1 MERPTARAL
10 ACATLLAGT
19 LASAAVSAELRTGT
33 PLPEGARG
41 PRLASQAAPGVPGGA
56 GGASAVGGASAA
68 GVAVATFTNVSG
80 TAEDAWFGAGI
91 AETLAAS
98 LESEGVTVLRAA
110 GGAGPRDGA
119 RWTIGGGYQR
129 LGDRLRITAR
139 LADAATGTVA
149 RTAIVD
155 GEVAELFALQDRLAA
170 ELLVGVR
177 LAGESASAAAAAGA
191 GSGVPTAR
199 RPGAGSR
206 RPAGGE
212 AAGSEPAPPPAA
224 REAAAAR
231 RRPPAGERPRGA
243 PGERPRLPPG
253 GRPPSPSGPPAGRP
267 PDPGRRAATGAAARS
282 VAGLAAAPTAAIDGP
297 PPPVAPATIN
307 RDAAGRATVRA
318 VRLTQPLRIDGVL
331 DEGVYEVVPPVSDFL
346 QQLPVEGAPAS
357 EKTEAWIFFDAE
369 NVYVSARV
377 WDSAPESD
385 WIANEM
391 QRDSFQLIQNDTF
404 SLSFDTFYDR
414 RNGAAFMINPLGG
427 FFDYQITDEGNP
439 NNDWNPI
446 WDSRTGR
453 FDGGWTVETRVPFKS
468 LRFQPGQ
475 SQLWGLQLARTIR
488 RKNEWTYLTR
498 VPISGGPGMFRV
510 SAGATLTGLEVPR
523 GNRVFEVKPYA
534 IGGLA
539 TDVNAVPNPIRN
551 EGTGDVGLDVKF
563 GVTENLTA
571 DFTYNT
577 DFAQVEVD
585 EQQVNLTRFSLFF
598 PEKREFFLES
608 RGIFDFGRGAFFG
621 GGGGGGGGTRRA
633 GGFFGGGDAPIIFF
647 SRRIGLEQRDG
658 ISRTVPILGGGRLTG
673 KVGPFSIGAIGIRTG
688 SEEAVGAQ
696 PTTFSVLRVSR
707 DILRRSRV
715 GAVYTHRSISQHGP
729 QGNAVYGVDGQFAFF
744 ENLNF
749 NGYYAR
755 SRTPDLGDVGDD
767 ASYQGVVTYN
777 GDLYAFQV
785 DYLRVGDNF
794 NPEMGFRR
802 RWDFRRTFATAQYSP
817 RPRGIDAVRQFTF
830 GGSLDYIETGS
841 GAVETRIAQVRF
853 QTEFENSDRI
863 SFDVQD
869 NYELLAWPF
878 SLAPGASIAPGAYAF
893 QDFFASYSM
902 GPQRR
907 VSGTLTLQAGGFY
920 DGNITSVGYRRP
932 RVELTPQ
939 FSLEP
944 GISINRIA
952 LPLGEATIPL
962 VTSRVTY
969 TLTPRMFFGGL
980 VQYNASNSSLSTNLR
995 LRWEYQPGSELF
1007 VVYNDQRD
1015 TSLDRVPFL
1024 QNRAFIVKLTRLFR
1038 F

>member
-1 MERPTARAL
+1 MQRPSARTL
-10 ACATLLAGT
+10 ACASLLAWVF
-19 LASAAVSAELRTGT
+19 ASAAA
-33 PLPEGARG
+33 A
-41 PRLASQAAPGVPGGA
+41 QAPPAPGRGGA
-56 GGASAVGGASAA
+56 EGASAS
-68 GVAVATFTNVSG
+68 GVAVATFANVSG
-80 TAEDAWFGAGI
+80 TPEDAWFGAGI

-98 LESEGVTVLRAA
+98 LQSEGLPVLRAA
-110 GGAGPRDGA
+110 GGAGPRNGA
-119 RWTIGGGYQR
+119 RWTIEGGYQR

-139 LADAATGTVA
+139 LAEASTDRIV

-155 GEVAELFALQDRLAA
+155 GAVADLFALQDRLAA
-170 ELLVGVR
+170 ELLAALPR
-177 LAGESASAAAAAGA
+177 AGEGPPAAVATAAAGA
-191 GSGVPTAR
+191 RAPTAAPEGLGSGI
-199 RPGAGSR
+199 
-206 RPAGGE
+206 
-212 AAGSEPAPPPAA
+212 AAG
-224 REAAAAR
+224 REAAASGPGVRPAAPPFAGAG
-231 RRPPAGERPRGA
+231 RPPFAAGERP
-243 PGERPRLPPG
+243 PLPP
-253 GRPPSPSGPPAGRP
+253 RPPPGRGPR
-267 PDPGRRAATGAAARS
+267 DPGTRPG
-282 VAGLAAAPTAAIDGP
+282 AGLAAAPGAAIDGP
-297 PPPVAPATIN
+297 PPPVAPATIT
-307 RDAAGRATVRA
+307 RDGAGRATVRA
-318 VRLTQPLRIDGVL
+318 VRLDEPLRIDGVL
-331 DEGVYEVVPPVSDFL
+331 DEGVYEIVTPVSDFL

-369 NVYVSARV
+369 NVYVSARI

-523 GNRVFEVKPYA
+523 GNRVLEVKPYA

-539 TDVNAVPNPIRN
+539 TDVNAVPDPIVN
-551 EGTGDVGLDVKF
+551 DGTGDVGLDVKF

-688 SEEAVGAQ
+688 SQEAVGAQ

-715 GAVYTHRSISQHGP
+715 GAIYTHRSISRHGP
-729 QGNAVYGVDGQFAFF
+729 RGNAVYGVDGQFAFF
-744 ENLNF
+744 ENLNL

-755 SRTPDLGDVGDD
+755 SRTPDLDYAGGDD
-767 ASYQGVVTYN
+767 SYQGVVTYN

-785 DYLRVGDNF
+785 DHLRVGANF

-830 GGSLDYIETGS
+830 GASLDYIETGS
-841 GAVETRIAQVRF
+841 GAVETRIAQARF

-869 NYELLAWPF
+869 NYELLLWPF
-878 SLAPGASIAPGAYAF
+878 SLAPGASIEPGAYGF
-893 QDFFASYSM
+893 QDFFLSYSM

-907 VSGTLTLQAGGFY
+907 VSGTLTLQQGGFY
-920 DGNITSVGYRRP
+920 DGSITSVGYRRP

-944 GISINRIA
+944 GVSINRIV

-980 VQYNASNSSLSTNLR
+980 VQYNASNTSLSTNLR

-1015 TSLDRVPFL
+1015 TSLDRTPFL
-1024 QNRAFIVKLTRLFR
+1024 QNRAFVVKLTRLFR

>member
-1 MERPTARAL
+1 MERPSARTL
-10 ACATLLAGT
+10 ACASLLAG
-19 LASAAVSAELRTGT
+19 AFVSAAAAEMRTG
-33 PLPEGARG
+33 PRLPEGPHG
-41 PRLASQAAPGVPGGA
+41 PPPRSQATPAPAA
-56 GGASAVGGASAA
+56 GGPGETSPA
-68 GVAVATFTNVSG
+68 GVAVATFANVSG

-91 AETLAAS
+91 AETLAAA
-98 LESEGVTVLRAA
+98 LQSEGLRVLRAA

-139 LADAATGTVA
+139 LADRATGRTV

-155 GEVAELFALQDRLAA
+155 GGVAELFALQDRLAA
-170 ELLVGVR
+170 ELLGALPR
-177 LAGESASAAAAAGA
+177 AGESPPPAVATAAAGTRAPAAAREGGGSGIAA
-191 GSGVPTAR
+191 GS
-199 RPGAGSR
+199 
-206 RPAGGE
+206 E
-212 AAGSEPAPPPAA
+212 AAGSGPGFRPDASRLAGA
-224 REAAAAR
+224 G
-231 RRPPAGERPRGA
+231 RPPFA
-243 PGERPRLPPG
+243 PGERPPLPPG
-253 GRPPSPSGPPAGRP
+253 PPPRRGPRDAGTRPG
-267 PDPGRRAATGAAARS
+267 
-282 VAGLAAAPTAAIDGP
+282 AGLAAAPGAAIDGP
-297 PPPVAPATIN
+297 PPPVAPATIR
-307 RDAAGRATVRA
+307 RDGAGRATVRA
-318 VRLTQPLRIDGVL
+318 VRVDEPLRIDGVL
-331 DEGVYEVVPPVSDFL
+331 DEGVYEVVAPVSGFL

-369 NVYVSARV
+369 NVYVSARL
-377 WDSAPESD
+377 WDSAPESE

-391 QRDSFQLIQNDTF
+391 QRDSFQLIQNDNF

-510 SAGATLTGLEVPR
+510 SAGATLTGMEVPR

-539 TDVNAVPNPIRN
+539 TDVNAVPDPIVN
-551 EGTGDVGLDVKF
+551 DGTGDVGLDVKF

-715 GAVYTHRSISQHGP
+715 GAIYTHRSISQHGP
-729 QGNAVYGVDGQFAFF
+729 RGNAVYGVDGQFAFF

-755 SRTPDLGDVGDD
+755 SRTPDLDYAGDD
-767 ASYQGVVTYN
+767 ESYQGVATYN
-777 GDLYAFQV
+777 GDLYAFQL
-785 DYLRVGDNF
+785 DHLRVGANF

-817 RPRGIDAVRQFTF
+817 RPRGIEAVRQFTF
-830 GGSLDYIETGS
+830 GGSLDYIETGA
-841 GAVETRIAQVRF
+841 GAVETRIAQARF

-863 SFDVQD
+863 GIDFQD
-869 NYELLAWPF
+869 NYELLLWSF
-878 SLAPGASIAPGAYAF
+878 SLAPGASIEPGAYAF
-893 QDFFASYSM
+893 QDWFLAYSM

-907 VSGTLTLQAGGFY
+907 ISGTLTVQRGGFY
-920 DGNITSVGYRRP
+920 DGTITAVGYRRP

-980 VQYNASNSSLSTNLR
+980 VQYNAANTSLSTNLR

-1015 TSLDRVPFL
+1015 TSLDRTPFL

>member
-1 MERPTARAL
+1 MKRVAERGLGWTGLGL
-10 ACATLLAGT
+10 ALLAST
-19 LASAAVSAELRTGT
+19 VAAGEVRTEP
-33 PLPEGARG
+33 PLPQGMRG
-41 PRLASQAAPGVPGGA
+41 PGHASQAPSGTAPGA
-56 GGASAVGGASAA
+56 GASGA
-68 GVAVATFTNVSG
+68 GVAITGFANVSG
-80 TAEDAWFGAGI
+80 TAGDDWFGAGI
-91 AETLAAS
+91 AETLASS
-98 LESEGVTVLRAA
+98 LESEGLPVLRA
-110 GGAGPRDGA
+110 GGEPRDRA

-129 LGDRLRITAR
+129 LGERLRITAR
-139 LADAATGTVA
+139 LADTSTGTVV

-155 GEVAELFALQDRLAA
+155 GAVAELFALQDRLAA
-170 ELLVGVR
+170 ELLVGLR
-177 LAGESASAAAAAGA
+177 LAGEDAGGMADAGAAAGA
-191 GSGVPTAR
+191 PAAAPLR
-199 RPGAGSR
+199 AGSDVR
-206 RPAGGE
+206 AGN
-212 AAGSEPAPPPAA
+212 AAGGSEPAPGPPPV
-224 REAAAAR
+224 AAAAR
-231 RRPPAGERPRGA
+231 PRPA
-243 PGERPRLPPG
+243 PG
-253 GRPPSPSGPPAGRP
+253 GRPPFPPGPPATRI
-267 PDPGRRAATGAAARS
+267 AAGAASRPG
-282 VAGLAAAPTAAIDGP
+282 AGLAAAPTAVIDGP
-297 PPPVAPATIN
+297 PPPVAPATIS
-307 RDAAGRATVRA
+307 RDDAGRATVRA
-318 VRLTQPLRIDGVL
+318 VRLREPLRIDGVL
-331 DEGVYEVVPPVSDFL
+331 DEGAYEIVPPVSGFL
-346 QQLPVEGAPAS
+346 QQLPVEGAPAT
-357 EKTEAWIFFDAE
+357 ERTEAWIFFDDD
-369 NVYVSARV
+369 NVYVAARL

-453 FDGGWTVETRVPFKS
+453 FDGGWTVEAQIPFKS

-475 SQLWGLQLARTIR
+475 SQLWGLQLGRTLR

-510 SAGATLTGLEVPR
+510 SAGATLTGMEVPQ
-523 GNRVFEVKPYA
+523 GNRVLEVKPYA

-539 TDVNAVPNPIRN
+539 TDVNALPDPIVN
-551 EGTGDVGLDVKF
+551 DGTGDVGLDVKF

-673 KVGPFSIGAIGIRTG
+673 KVGPFSIGALGIRTG
-688 SEEAVGAQ
+688 SEDAVGAL

-707 DILRRSRV
+707 DVLRRSRI
-715 GAVYTHRSISQHGP
+715 GAIYTHRSLSQHGP
-729 QGNAVYGVDGQFAFF
+729 RGNAVYGADGQFAFF
-744 ENLNF
+744 ENLNL

-785 DYLRVGDNF
+785 DHLRVGANF

-817 RPRGIDAVRQFTF
+817 RPRSIDAVRQFTF

-841 GAVETRIAQVRF
+841 GSVETRIAQVRF

-863 SFDVQD
+863 SVDAQD

-878 SLAPGASIAPGAYAF
+878 TLAPGASIVPGVYAF

-907 VSGTLTLQAGGFY
+907 VSGTLTVQAGGFY
-920 DGNITSVGYRRP
+920 DGSITSVGYRRP

-944 GISINRIA
+944 GVSINRIV

-1015 TSLDRVPFL
+1015 TSLDRTPFL